1 MHANSIEFQPLSV
14 QCTSLESHIKDTVI
28 FFTVCWMLVII
39 LFLHEW
45 KSVADW
51 TSFFDAEL
59 SKYQRHFVFLD
70 CHQQCCDVYS

>member
-14 QCTSLESHIKDTVI
+14 QCKSLESHIKDTVI
-28 FFTVCWMLVII
+28 VFTLCWMLVIN
-39 LFLHEW
+39 LFSHDW

-59 SKYQRHFVFLD
+59 SKYQRQRH
-70 CHQQCCDVYS
+70 